1 LYIGAFKRGET
12 RGKEGDMST
21 NEPVAIGSD
30 HAGYELKEFIKKEL
44 AQRGIP
50 VVDLGAHSVEPED
63 DYPDL
68 VGAVA
73 AKVSDGTYQRAIGIC
88 GAGVGASI
96 SANRYKGVRAALCTS
111 PEMAEL
117 SRRHNDSNML
127 ILGGRLTSNENAAAI
142 LDAWLRGRFEG
153 GRHQRR
159 VEKLDQLT

>member
-1 LYIGAFKRGET
+1 V
-12 RGKEGDMST
+12 GKKT
-21 NEPVAIGSD
+21 IAIGSD
-30 HAGYELKEFIKKEL
+30 HAGFELKAYLKQL
-44 AQRGIP
+44 LSQRGID
-50 VVDLGAHSVEPED
+50 VVDLGADTVEPED

-73 AKVSDGTYQRAIGIC
+73 AKVSDGTYARAIGIC

-96 SANRYKGVRAALCTS
+96 SANRFKGVRAALCTS

-127 ILGGRLTSNENAAAI
+127 ILGGRLTPKDSAAAI
-142 LDAWLRGRFEG
+142 LDAWLKGTFEG